1 MPEIGAAIQATATIK
16 VMVITAV
23 TATMV
28 VTETR
33 AAADF
38 SRLTNK
44 AFNADIAKA

>member
-23 TATMV
+23 TAT
-28 VTETR
+28 R